1 MRQRG
6 QHDLGYVV
14 PSQVEKVAENAGAG
28 GCHTEVL
35 MTTAATSAK
44 TIAQHTMYHDAM
56 PEDGMTASAPY
67 VHAESTCNATS

>member
-28 GCHTEVL
+28 SCHTEVL
-35 MTTAATSAK
+35 MATAATGAE
-44 TIAQHTMYHDAM
+44 TIAQHAMHHDTMPADAVK
-56 PEDGMTASAPY
+56 ASALN
-67 VHAESTCNATS
+67 VHTASTCNATW